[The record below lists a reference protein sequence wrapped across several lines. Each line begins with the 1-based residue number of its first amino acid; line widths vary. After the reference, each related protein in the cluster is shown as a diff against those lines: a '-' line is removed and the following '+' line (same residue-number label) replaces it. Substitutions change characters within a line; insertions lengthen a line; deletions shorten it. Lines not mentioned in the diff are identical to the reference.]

1 MRQRHALF
9 RLSWLYAAIL
19 LTLAT
24 RPADVSGDDFNR
36 RYQKATVIHFEG
48 EITPL
53 QFKYMESK
61 LKTAQRQGSDL
72 VIIVVDSPGGLLQES
87 MLIGERL
94 RDLDWAT
101 TIAYIPNK
109 AISGAALFSLGC
121 DRIVMGS
128 NARFGDAGV
137 IELNENFLFQYV
149 EAKLLTDVV
158 RQVRDLASSKGRSPD
173 LAEALVDRSAVVFQ
187 RQPQEGMPLELK
199 IQYAQKGEDGEL
211 EIEPEAPPSAA
222 GEPPWEVVP
231 ETLGNRFLEVNAARG
246 LELGLCEETS
256 PSLEALLSSLQ
267 LEDPTLELKKTST
280 DTVVFWLNHPLVT
293 FFLILIGLV
302 ALYIELSAPGISVGG
317 LVSGLCFVLF
327 FWSRFLGGTAGLL
340 EILLFVAGIV
350 FLLMELFVIPG
361 FGLAGILGA
370 LLLIG
375 SIVMASQTFII
386 PNNTM
391 EVGQLSQS
399 LAIVMGSFFT
409 FLGAAWLISRK
420 MGMLPVF
427 KHLIL
432 SPPDHSGEIH
442 STPEKTKAHPLVKVG
457 EWGVAE
463 SVLRPAGKAR
473 FQSRSID
480 VVADGAYVEAGAP
493 VQVISISGNRVVV
506 QPDMPPEN
514 DSSEPA

>member
-1 MRQRHALF
+1 MRQRQVLY
-9 RLSWLYAAIL
+9 RLHWLCAAIL
-19 LTLAT
+19 SMLAT
-24 RPADVSGDDFNR
+24 LPVEVSGDDFNR
-36 RYQKATVIHFEG
+36 QYQKATVIHFEG
-48 EITPL
+48 EITPR
-53 QFKYMESK
+53 QFKYLESK

-87 MLIGERL
+87 MWIGERL

-101 TIAYIPNK
+101 TIAYIPDK

-121 DRIVMGS
+121 DRIVMGN

-158 RQVRDLASSKGRSPD
+158 RQVRDLATSKGRSPD

-187 RQPQEGMPLELK
+187 RQRQEGMPLELK
-199 IQYAQKGEDGEL
+199 IQYAQKGADGEL
-211 EIEPEAPPSAA
+211 EIEPEAPPAEP
-222 GEPPWEVVP
+222 GELTWEVVP
-231 ETLGNRFLEVNAARG
+231 ETLGNRFLEVNAVRG

-256 PSLEALLSSLQ
+256 ASLEALLSSLQ
-267 LEDPTLELKKTST
+267 LAEPTLELKQTST

-293 FFLILIGLV
+293 FLLILIGLV
-302 ALYIELSAPGISVGG
+302 ALYFELSAPGISVGG

-340 EILLFVAGIV
+340 EILLFISGVV

-361 FGLAGILGA
+361 FGLSGILGA
-370 LLLIG
+370 ILLVG

-386 PNNTM
+386 PHNAM

-409 FLGAAWLISRK
+409 FLGIAWLISRK
-420 MGMLPVF
+420 MGMLPIF
-427 KHLIL
+427 KRLIL
-432 SPPDHSGEIH
+432 SPPESGEETSSI
-442 STPEKTKAHPLVKVG
+442 SEKAKTHTLVKVG

-473 FQSRSID
+473 FQSRSVD
-480 VVADGAYVEAGAP
+480 VVADGAYVEAGSP
-493 VQVISISGNRVVV
+493 VQVIDISGNRVVV
-506 QPDMPPEN
+506 QPDRTQEG
-514 DSSEPA
+514 EPTELA